1 MCDKKGK
8 IMKIL
13 HVGEY
18 ASGGVATYLNTL
30 LNGFKDYNDI
40 ENYLLISEYKSEK
53 KWNITNSNVIYYKY
67 KRSVFNIFSA
77 IKQIHDVIK
86 RIEPDI
92 IHVHSSWAGLFVRL
106 PYLIKRKKCK
116 IIYTAHGWSFIMD
129 VSKKKKFLYAIVE
142 RILSIITDK
151 IINISKFEEKEALS
165 YGLNKKKM
173 VIIYNGVKDKNYNI
187 KYSTDES
194 NNKIKLLFVGRLDK
208 TKGIDILLDIYDK
221 YRFENLHLYI
231 IGESVLDNI
240 KIKSDDNITYL
251 GWIDNKDIDKY
262 YQMCDIVVMPSRW
275 DGFGLVAVEAMRNSK
290 PVIVS
295 NRGALPEL
303 VKNGI
308 NGYIFKL
315 DEENSLKNILL
326 NLDKNFLKKMG
337 MRGRNIYLENFTD
350 KIFVKNIYN
359 LYKNI

>member
-1 MCDKKGK
+1 
-8 IMKIL
+8 MKVL

-18 ASGGVATYLNTL
+18 VNGGVATYIQTL
-30 LNGFKDYNDI
+30 INGLQDYHNI
-40 ENYLLISEYKSEK
+40 ENYLVMSEYKSQKEWGNTPK
-53 KWNITNSNVIYYKY
+53 KVFYYKY
-67 KRSVFNIFSA
+67 KRSIMNIFSA
-77 IKQIHDVIK
+77 MIFIRKIIDEVQ
-86 RIEPDI
+86 PDI
-92 IHVHSSWAGLFVRL
+92 IHAHSTWAGLFVRL
-106 PYLIKRKKCK
+106 PYLIKKKECK

-142 RILSIITDK
+142 RLLSIVTDK
-151 IINISKFEEKEALS
+151 IINISKFEEKEALN

-173 VIIYNGVKDKNYNI
+173 VVIYNGVKDKNCD
-187 KYSTDES
+187 YSMDEN

-208 TKGIDILLDIYDK
+208 TKGIDILLDIYNK
-221 YRFENLHLYI
+221 YKFENLHLYI

-240 KIKSDDNITYL
+240 KIKINNNITYF

-262 YQMCDIVVMPSRW
+262 YQMCDVVVMPSRW

-303 VKNGI
+303 VKNRI
-308 NGYIFKL
+308 NGYVFKL
-315 DEENSLKNILL
+315 NEEDSLKNILL
-326 NLDKNFLKKMG
+326 NLDKKFLKKMG

-350 KIFVKNIYN
+350 KIFVKKIYN

>member
-1 MCDKKGK
+1 
-8 IMKIL
+8 MKVL

-18 ASGGVATYLNTL
+18 VNGGVATYIRTL
-30 LNGFKDYNDI
+30 IDGLQDYYDI
-40 ENYLLISEYKSEK
+40 ENYLVMSEYKSQKEWGNTPK
-53 KWNITNSNVIYYKY
+53 KVFYYKY
-67 KRSVFNIFSA
+67 KRNIINIFSA
-77 IKQIHDVIK
+77 MIFIRKIIDEIQ
-86 RIEPDI
+86 PDI
-92 IHVHSSWAGLFVRL
+92 IHVHSTWAGLFVRL

-129 VSKKKKFLYAIVE
+129 VSKKKKFLYAIIE

-151 IINISKFEEKEALS
+151 IINISKFEEKEALN

-187 KYSTDES
+187 RYSMDEG

-290 PVIVS
+290 PIIVS

-315 DEENSLKNILL
+315 DEENSLRNILL

-337 MRGRNIYLENFTD
+337 MRGRNIYLENYTD